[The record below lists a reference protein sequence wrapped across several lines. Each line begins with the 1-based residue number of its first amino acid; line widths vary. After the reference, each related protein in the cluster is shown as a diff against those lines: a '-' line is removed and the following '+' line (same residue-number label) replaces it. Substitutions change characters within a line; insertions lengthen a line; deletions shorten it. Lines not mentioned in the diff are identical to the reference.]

1 MYQYDITYVIA
12 FNLNLIF
19 IIFMPLIFKYGNIF
33 VIVIWMILGI
43 INAIYICFKNAKMK
57 KYGKK
62 NKAIMLIEDCGGV
75 SIKNKFWKA
84 IKDAI
89 IIILIIFLVATVLD
103 YMNLN
108 ISLNKYGDKFAKLEL
123 INIYKNNNLNGL
135 LTLGFILAGLSFVYD
150 MFLKKETKEVK
161 RK

>member
-1 MYQYDITYVIA
+1 MIITFGI
-12 FNLNLIF
+12 L
-19 IIFMPLIFKYGNIF
+19 FKGVGSRN
-33 VIVIWMILGI
+33 
-43 INAIYICFKNAKMK
+43 
-57 KYGKK
+57 K
-62 NKAIMLIEDCGGV
+62 NKRLDVLSSVLVLISKIMFIENYGGV
-75 SIKNKFWKA
+75 SIKKKFWKA

-108 ISLNKYGDKFAKLEL
+108 ISLNKYGDKLAKLEL

-135 LTLGFILAGLSFVYD
+135 LTIGFILAGLSFVYD